1 MSEEGFFRIY
11 AIDLQNARKGLE
23 TGLNPCIVPSKG
35 DIMSDAL
42 AVAIAALKAEYIT
55 QAAALNNTRAQLDVT
70 MRIEQWAGA
79 MTAAAALQSER
90 LQSYSM
96 GGNSY
101 TRRNVPELEA
111 TAETLKQT
119 IENALYGGG
128 SRLVDNRGGRDSYA
142 AW

>member
-1 MSEEGFFRIY
+1 MS
-11 AIDLQNARKGLE
+11 
-23 TGLNPCIVPSKG
+23 
-35 DIMSDAL
+35 AL
-42 AVAIAALKAEYIT
+42 AAAIAALKAEYIT
-55 QAAALNNTRAQLDVT
+55 QAAALTNTHLQLDVT

-111 TAETLKQT
+111 SAEMLKQT
-119 IENALYGGG
+119 IENMLFGHG
-128 SRLVDNRGGRDSYA
+128 SRLVDHRGGRDTYA
-142 AW
+142 IG

>member
-1 MSEEGFFRIY
+1 MS
-11 AIDLQNARKGLE
+11 A
-23 TGLNPCIVPSKG
+23 
-35 DIMSDAL
+35 AL
-42 AVAIAALKAEYIT
+42 ATAIANLKAEYLA
-55 QAAALNNTRAQLDVT
+55 QAATLADTRQQLDVT

-111 TAETLKQT
+111 SAESLHELIKSV
-119 IENALYGGG
+119 LYGYGA
-128 SRLVDNRGGRDSYA
+128 RLIDHSGGRDSYA
-142 AW
+142 HR

>member
-1 MSEEGFFRIY
+1 M
-11 AIDLQNARKGLE
+11 ATPLE
-23 TGLNPCIVPSKG
+23 T
-35 DIMSDAL
+35 
-42 AVAIAALKAEYIT
+42 AIAALKAEYIA
-55 QAAALNNTRAQLDVT
+55 QAAALSDTRQQLDVT
-70 MRIEQWAGA
+70 MRIEQWSGA

-111 TAETLKQT
+111 TAEGLKNV
-119 IENALYGGG
+119 IDSILYGGG
-128 SRLVDNRGGRDSYA
+128 SRIVDHSGGRDSHA